1 MMGFGA
7 LDILKSNLSLSHFSA
22 LSLSSGLE
30 TAPTRK
36 TKPIVFKSP
45 FLLLSNM
52 AANGWPGGAD
62 QAAQA
67 PPTQEG
73 EDAGGGASDISLPK
87 AAGTEPGVAY
97 SASAPLQVSCE
108 IRKLASMKCV
118 PNTPFLRLGPRMT
131 R

>member
-1 MMGFGA
+1 
-7 LDILKSNLSLSHFSA
+7 
-22 LSLSSGLE
+22 
-30 TAPTRK
+30 
-36 TKPIVFKSP
+36 
-45 FLLLSNM
+45 M

-67 PPTQEG
+67 PSTEEEG
-73 EDAGGGASDISLPK
+73 EGAGGGAPDSSFPK

-118 PNTPFLRLGPRMT
+118 PTTLLFFATGS
-131 R
+131 